1 MLGVKLNKN
10 NFEMS
15 QMVCLGLFLA
25 VIMLGA
31 VLAYMLLSKKATP
44 VMYIKNGLVEDKYNS
59 LVEVLGKPNTIENNT
74 IQHIIKQYHI
84 TSYIAYNAIEQ

>member
-25 VIMLGA
+25 VIMLGGSC
-31 VLAYMLLSKKATP
+31 LMLFKKAHLLCISK
-44 VMYIKNGLVEDKYNS
+44 MD
-59 LVEVLGKPNTIENNT
+59 
-74 IQHIIKQYHI
+74 
-84 TSYIAYNAIEQ
+84 